1 MVEKTGNGDRLDWRP
16 PLYAVLGTFIAFVL
30 AAFCERDLSV
40 ILYIVVVAPIISV
53 ILLNDAIRKRGRE
66 RLSILSI
73 MAIYWAISAAVIGN
87 YSAVR
92 DSARWLVWSHDYR
105 GKVLAQ
111 PASANGEFK
120 HIEWDGW
127 GWAGIDTT
135 VFLVFDPSDSLSAA
149 AKSHKPGKYS
159 GIPCE
164 VFRVRRLQSNWYAVQ
179 FYTEEYWD
187 GPNGRGCTPGPE
199 H

>member
-1 MVEKTGNGDRLDWRP
+1 MVEKTGDVDRLDWRP
-16 PLYAVLGTFIAFVL
+16 LLYAVLGTFIAFVL

-53 ILLNDAIRKRGRE
+53 ILLNDAIRKRGRK
-66 RLSILSI
+66 RLSILAI
-73 MAIYWAISAAVIGN
+73 VAIYWAVSAALIGN

-92 DSARWLVWSHDYR
+92 DSARWFVWSHDFKP
-105 GKVLAQ
+105 KVLTQ
-111 PASANGEFK
+111 PASANRGFR
-120 HIEWDGW
+120 HVEWDGW
-127 GWAGIDTT
+127 GWAGMDTT
-135 VFLVFDPSDSLSAA
+135 VYLVFDPSDSLSAA
-149 AKSHKPGKYS
+149 AKSPKPGRYN

-179 FYTEEYWD
+179 FYTDEHWD
-187 GPNGRGCTPGPE
+187 ARNALDCTTGSE